1 MRRIM
6 NKITIINDYDGDL
19 AGLYVNGILKYSTH
33 SVYPGDLAN
42 FTPIES
48 IEVLSLDKI
57 LRDKGYNDDEPFE
70 YGNFPADKTLE
81 EFLSSI

>member
-1 MRRIM
+1 M

-19 AGLYVNGILKYSTH
+19 AGLYVNGILKYSTNF
-33 SVYPGDLAN
+33 VYPGDLAN

-48 IEVLSLDKI
+48 IEVLSLKKI
-57 LRDKGYNDDEPFE
+57 LRDKGYKDDEPFE
-70 YGNFPADKTLE
+70 YDDFPADKTLE